1 MNLTAVNLTEPML
14 PENPLT
20 YFEEYNNKVLLWM
33 APLLVFTVWVNIYT
47 FFNIILYF
55 VKMYN
60 DCVEK
65 KNKTVCKG
73 EVKCKEGCKNC
84 VGKIFFRDLYLVKVS
99 RKL

>member
-1 MNLTAVNLTEPML
+1 MLNLTAVNLTEPIL

-73 EVKCKEGCKNC
+73 EVKCKEGCENC
-84 VGKIFFRDLYLVKVS
+84 VGKIFLDLYLVKVS
-99 RKL
+99 SKL

>member
-1 MNLTAVNLTEPML
+1 MLNLTTVNLTEPIL

-33 APLLVFTVWVNIYT
+33 ALLLVFTVWVNIYT

-65 KNKTVCKG
+65 K
-73 EVKCKEGCKNC
+73 KNSP
-84 VGKIFFRDLYLVKVS
+84 VTG
-99 RKL
+99 